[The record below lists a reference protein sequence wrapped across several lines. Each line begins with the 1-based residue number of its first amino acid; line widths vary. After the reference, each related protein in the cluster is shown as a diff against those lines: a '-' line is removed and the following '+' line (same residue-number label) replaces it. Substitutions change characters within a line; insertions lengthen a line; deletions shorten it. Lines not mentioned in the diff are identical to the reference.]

1 MITLILSNIINV
13 SDYQKVLA
21 VITLIID
28 VISSIILLWRVIKS
42 KKISD
47 KELKEIVKNGNLNK
61 KSLLKVITE
70 IILRLENT
78 EEVPKDNE
86 QKEAAERQKNEVNEE

>member
-1 MITLILSNIINV
+1 MITLILSNLIEI
-13 SDYQKVLA
+13 SDYQKILA
-21 VITLIID
+21 IITVIID
-28 VISSIILLWRVIKS
+28 IVSSIILLWRVIKS
-42 KKISD
+42 KKIND

-86 QKEAAERQKNEVNEE
+86 QKEAAERQENEVNEE

>member
-1 MITLILSNIINV
+1 MVTLILSNIINI
-13 SDYQKVLA
+13 SDYQKILA

-28 VISSIILLWRVIKS
+28 IISSVILLWRVIKS

-86 QKEAAERQKNEVNEE
+86 QKEAAERQENEVNEE

>member
-1 MITLILSNIINV
+1 MVTLILSNIINV

-28 VISSIILLWRVIKS
+28 IISSVILLWRVIKS

-78 EEVPKDNE
+78 EEAPKDNE
-86 QKEAAERQKNEVNEE
+86 QKEAAER

>member
-13 SDYQKVLA
+13 SEYQKILA
-21 VITLIID
+21 IITLIID
-28 VISSIILLWRVIKS
+28 IISSVILLWRVIKS

-47 KELKEIVKNGNLNK
+47 KELKEIVKNGNLNR

-78 EEVPKDNE
+78 EEIPKDNK
-86 QKEAAERQKNEVNEE
+86 QKEAAERQENEVNEE